1 MHLFIF
7 GDNKES
13 VLSTGFFQKAVIFC
27 LFEEIFLSKE
37 RKEKKKC
44 LRRDTP
50 TLTEVSVL
58 WVFGLGC
65 I

>member
-13 VLSTGFFQKAVIFC
+13 VLNTGFFQKAVIFC

-37 RKEKKKC
+37 RKKRNVSEE
-44 LRRDTP
+44 
-50 TLTEVSVL
+50 TLQP
-58 WVFGLGC
+58 
-65 I
+65 